1 MLSKQKNV
9 PMKCKYLINPKYE
22 HLTHFIHNVPESFE
36 NDGLLIYDSR
46 NKVRIYTV
54 KGERIVVKQFR
65 IPYFHQRFDYTFVRP
80 SKAKRAY
87 TYGLQLLER
96 GISTP
101 EPIACVE
108 EFHFGLF
115 RQGYLV
121 TTCCVD
127 PDLRV
132 IRDEPDGH
140 DDLIEALAHFLV
152 EMHEKGFLH
161 GDTNLSNFLYRE
173 DKSSPTGYHITTIDI
188 NRSRFV
194 EKPTQEDCLRNL
206 VRLTHVRTALRKIV
220 RRYAELRG
228 WNAEEAVQ
236 TVVGKLDN
244 FEQQQKMKKKMKK
257 KK

>member
-188 NRSRFV
+188 IRSVWIAHPPRQQCLANLMRQTHIRPLLRSLV
-194 EKPTQEDCLRNL
+194 E
-206 VRLTHVRTALRKIV
+206 
-220 RRYAELRG
+220 RYAQLRG
-228 WNAEEAVQ
+228 WDAEESVQ
-236 TVVGKLDN
+236 TVLRLLN
-244 FEQQQKMKKKMKK
+244 QFEKRKQFLNHLKQK
-257 KK
+257 